1 MSSLPRHIV
10 LLFVDGLGIGEAD
23 ARCNPCCQAGFYFN
37 HHLGEVFPKALA
49 DQGVVFGLDANL
61 GMAGLPQSATGQT
74 ALLTGVNAAA
84 AIGRHLNGFPNQALR
99 EIIAQ
104 HAILKTVHDR
114 GYRAAFL
121 NTFRP
126 PFFDYNPFDILRHLS
141 VTTVSNLYAGLPF
154 FNLDDLRNARSIYQD
169 LTGESLVAN
178 GFDVPVFTPQ
188 QAGMIVAQRSRDF
201 SFSLF
206 EYFQTDRAGHS
217 MDLVRAQGELH
228 KLSAFLHTILAH
240 TDLSDTL
247 VLLTS
252 DHGNIENICVK
263 GHTRNPAM
271 TLVFGCGHAEL
282 ARQLTSILHV
292 TPAILDLLP

>member
-1 MSSLPRHIV
+1 MSPAPRHIL
-10 LLFVDGLGIGEAD
+10 LLFVDGLGIGDAD
-23 ARCNPCCQAGFYFN
+23 EGCNPCCHSHENFRHYAG
-37 HHLGEVFPKALA
+37 ETFPKALA
-49 DQGVVFGLDANL
+49 NGGTVLGLDANL
-61 GMAGLPQSATGQT
+61 DMPGLPQSATGQT

-99 EIIAQ
+99 DIIAQ
-104 HAILKTVHDR
+104 HSILKTVHER

-126 PFFDYNPFDILRHLS
+126 PFFDYNPFVILRHLS

-154 FNLDDLRNARSIYQD
+154 FNLDDLRSERAIYQD
-169 LTGESLVAN
+169 LTGEALIAN
-178 GFDVPVFTPQ
+178 GFDVPVFTPE
-188 QAGMIVAQRSRDF
+188 QAGSIVARRCRDF
-201 SFSLF
+201 HFSLF

-217 MDLVRAQGELH
+217 LHMERALGELR
-228 KLSAFLHTILAH
+228 KLELFLTAVLEH

-247 VLLTS
+247 ILLTS

-271 TLVFGCGHAEL
+271 TLVFGCGHADY
-282 ARQLTSILHV
+282 AQRLTSILDV
-292 TPAILDLLP
+292 TPLFLELLP